1 VKSLLSRGSTGNG
14 DVIRRFY
21 EARAAHDEAAIRSV
35 LSEDV
40 VWHESGDFDY
50 SGTHSGR
57 EAVLALLNRLASITG
72 GTFRLE
78 ARDLVESRQHAA
90 AVVHWYAERSGHR
103 IDGQEIAVY
112 RIEGGRITTAW
123 FFPDVSDQDLHSQV
137 FSFDEE
143 V

>member
-1 VKSLLSRGSTGNG
+1 VASSGFVGNG
-14 DVIRRFY
+14 DIVRKFY
-21 EARAAHDEAAIRSV
+21 EARAAHDEAAIRSL

-57 EAVLALLNRLASITG
+57 EAVLTLLNRLALITG
-72 GTFRLE
+72 GTFQLE
-78 ARDLVESRQHAA
+78 AHDVVETRQHAA
-90 AVVHWYAERSGHR
+90 AVVQWSAERSGHR

-112 RIEGGRITTAW
+112 RIQGSRITRAW
-123 FFPDVSDQDLHSQV
+123 FFPDVSHQDLHARV

-143 V
+143 I